1 MRSLRL
7 AEAVPGP
14 VGGSVGSRKEKR
26 DWDAL
31 SQERNIQGETMA
43 RQRFAWNSDKA
54 VVPQRTA
61 APFYPLLK
69 AKNLG
74 DILSFLHGISSP
86 SGDHVSAL
94 PSKSIQNAA
103 TSLPSLRPAWPS
115 PSSLPDP
122 AHCRLSSI
130 RQPGGL
136 IQNPGWIC
144 LKSCS
149 GSHVTKVKPTPCHL
163 FLATNLIPPSHYP
176 STP

>member
-1 MRSLRL
+1 M
-7 AEAVPGP
+7 
-14 VGGSVGSRKEKR
+14 GSRKEKR